1 MAAVSA
7 RGLVV
12 VHVRVLTVG
21 MLVHMFVQ
29 VFVGVEVLMFVQV
42 GHIGMRMFVGMRML
56 VLMTMQVLAFMR
68 ALHTASFQHRCR
80 W

>member
-1 MAAVSA
+1 MAAVIA
-7 RGLVV
+7 RVLVV

-21 MLVHMFVQ
+21 MLVH
-29 VFVGVEVLMFVQV
+29 MFVQV

-56 VLMTMQVLAFMR
+56 VLMTMQVLVFMR